1 FVRLAAELDEPVAAP
16 ANRALVEHAPDPGCH
31 CRRLVAGAA
40 REPLAR
46 EDEGETRGQRKEHT
60 EGDRRNRL
68 EHSVVSPFEREP
80 DKRQYRESV
89 DGKLVPDARQGDG
102 EDDWPALVAPAL
114 QHSEL
119 RRRVD
124 GCASRER
131 LRESASG

>member
-1 FVRLAAELDEPVAAP
+1 
-16 ANRALVEHAPDPGCH
+16 RAFG
-31 CRRLVAGAA
+31 AGAVCDA
-40 REPLAR
+40 LPR
-46 EDEGETRGQRKEHT
+46 EDERETRGQLKEHT

-102 EDDWPALVAPAL
+102 EDDGPALVAPAL